1 MAAPKHY
8 LLSTPF
14 RYRPVHASR
23 FRKAGSLGLWYGAAA
38 YFSASWTAFQT
49 DRGRD
54 FSGIVDGVSV

>member
-1 MAAPKHY
+1 VRAMFEEEKPH
-8 LLSTPF
+8 L
-14 RYRPVHASR
+14 R
-23 FRKAGSLGLWYGAAA
+23 A